1 MQIHQYDVVIVGAG
15 GAGMRAALESST
27 RTRTAVISKLYPTR
41 SHTGAA
47 QGGMCAALANVE
59 EDNWEWH
66 TFDTVKGGDYLV
78 DQDAAEVM
86 AKEAIDAVLDLE
98 KMGLPFNRTPEGKID
113 QRRFGGHTRN
123 HGEAAVRRACYAAD
137 RTGHMILQTLYQ
149 QCVKNDVEFFNE
161 FYVLDVLLSHD
172 LVTGEVPEGEDVA
185 VSGVVAYE
193 LATGEIHLFRAKSV
207 VIATGGAGKIF
218 KTTSNAHTLTGDGMA
233 LVYRR
238 GVPLEDMEFFQFHPT
253 GLAGLGIL
261 LSEAARGEGGI
272 LRNADGERFMER
284 YAPTIKDLAP
294 RDIVARSIALEVREG
309 RGAGPNKDYV
319 LLDLTH
325 LEPAHI
331 DAKLPDITEFARTYL
346 GVEPYTEPIPVYP
359 TAHYA
364 MGGVPTTIHAEV
376 LRSNAEVVHGLFAA
390 GEVACVSVHG
400 SNRLGTNSLLD
411 INVFGKRAGIAAAAY
426 ASGAPWVE
434 MPDDPEIGV
443 VAELEEM
450 RTRADGDRV
459 SDVRRELQQTMDT
472 NAQVFRTAESLQQA
486 LADIRALQTRYRNV
500 SVQDKGRA
508 FNTDL
513 LEALELGFLLDIAEV
528 VVVGAL
534 NREESRGGHFREDFP
549 KRDDA
554 QYMRHTMAYRR
565 PPGAVAPSSP
575 VGSEAAAV
583 VAATSRTGAEV
594 ATSRPGAA
602 TPGTFDVAL
611 GYKPVVVT
619 RYQPMERKY

>member
-1 MQIHQYDVVIVGAG
+1 MQTHQYDVVIVGAG

-27 RTRTAVISKLYPTR
+27 RVRTAVISKLYPTR

-98 KMGLPFNRTPEGKID
+98 KMGLPFNRTPEGRID

-123 HGEAAVRRACYAAD
+123 HGEAAVRRSCYAAD

-149 QCVKNDVEFFNE
+149 QCVKNEVEFFNE
-161 FYVLDVLLSHD
+161 FYVLDLLVDHD
-172 LVTGEVPEGEDVA
+172 LAASSVPEGEEVH

-193 LATGEIHLFRAKSV
+193 LATGEIHVFQAKSV
-207 VIATGGAGKIF
+207 VLATGGAGKIY

-233 LVYRR
+233 LAYRR
-238 GVPLEDMEFFQFHPT
+238 GIPLEDMEFFQFHPT

-272 LRNADGERFMER
+272 LRNAEGERFMER

-294 RDIVARSIALEVREG
+294 RDIVARSMANEVREG

-346 GVEPYTEPIPVYP
+346 GIEPYTEPVPVYP

-364 MGGVPTTIHAEV
+364 MGGIPTNIEGEV
-376 LRSNAEVVHGLFAA
+376 LRNSTDVIRGLYAA

-411 INVFGKRAGIAAAAY
+411 INVFGKRAGRTAAAY
-426 ASGAPWVE
+426 AATASFVE
-434 MPDDPEIGV
+434 LPEDPAAV
-443 VAELEEM
+443 VTAELEGI
-450 RTRADGDRV
+450 RTRPDGERVADI
-459 SDVRRELQQTMDT
+459 RRALQETMDA
-472 NAQVFRTAESLQQA
+472 NAQVFRTEESLRTA
-486 LADIRALQTRYRNV
+486 LDDIRALRKRYTAV
-500 SVQDKGRA
+500 SVQDKSRT

-513 LEALELGFLLDIAEV
+513 LEAVELGFLLDIAET

-534 NREESRGGHFREDFP
+534 NRKESRGGHFREDFP
-549 KRDDA
+549 DRDDA
-554 QYMRHTMAYRR
+554 GYMRHTMAYRR
-565 PPGAVAPSSP
+565 PAGLDGAS
-575 VGSEAAAV
+575 
-583 VAATSRTGAEV
+583 AEGGD
-594 ATSRPGAA
+594 AE
-602 TPGTFDVAL
+602 GTFAHTEPFDGYQVVL
-611 GYKPVVVT
+611 GSKPVIMT